1 MSFTCAVRKL
11 DACKSLFHCSFRVSF
26 SLVRMIVCNSTM
38 PLFAVNNEFSNI
50 SMRSLFERIREIT
63 LVL

>member
-1 MSFTCAVRKL
+1 MSFTCAMQKL

-38 PLFAVNNEFSNI
+38 PLFAVNEFSNI